1 MPDKQT
7 IDLLLQEFRA
17 FRDNEFREF
26 KDDVATWK
34 QDSGARLAIVEN
46 DVKSGIK
53 GNGQPSRLAVV
64 EKKVEDLEQ
73 LRIDERLPEVEETV
87 EEHEKQR
94 WYERGIAA
102 AAGVAVTVA
111 FKFAPLLF
119 KKLFGA
125 S

>member
-34 QDSGARLAIVEN
+34 QDSGTRLAIVEN

-64 EKKVEDLEQ
+64 EKKVEDLEDVRADERIPEIEGRVDSLLQ
-73 LRIDERLPEVEETV
+73 LRWKIS
-87 EEHEKQR
+87 
-94 WYERGIAA
+94 GMA
-102 AAGVAVTVA
+102 VAVFAVIDVA
-111 FKFAPLLF
+111 LKFLPAFL
-119 KKLFGA
+119 KRLFGA

>member
-34 QDSGARLAIVEN
+34 QDAGERLAILEN

-53 GNGQPSRLAVV
+53 GNGQPSRLATAEKRIEELQDIRADERIPEIEEKVDSLLQLRWKISGMAIAV
-64 EKKVEDLEQ
+64 FAVIDLAVKFLPAFLKKV
-73 LRIDERLPEVEETV
+73 
-87 EEHEKQR
+87 
-94 WYERGIAA
+94 
-102 AAGVAVTVA
+102 
-111 FKFAPLLF
+111 
-119 KKLFGA
+119 FGA